1 MDKKKQNILI
11 SIISIIGVAIILLM
25 FYISGKNKSFGNDD
39 ASYQIA
45 FKVYYVNDELVIDD
59 TLTFTENETLLELM
73 ERSYD
78 ITTKKD
84 AVSDAVVSIDSYTTD
99 FTSSYFSLYINGE
112 YSPIGAKNI
121 ILTGGLLVEWKYKKI

>member
-1 MDKKKQNILI
+1 MDKKKQNVLI

-99 FTSSYFSLYINGE
+99 FTSCYFSLYINGE

>member
-1 MDKKKQNILI
+1 MDKKKQNVLI